1 MRRIAIAV
9 LIVAASAVGVLPV
22 ATAGAGATKSNPDVR
37 VVNLNLL
44 HGVFCEQESDGCQAT
59 DRVALL
65 MEQLEASNC
74 PEIVG
79 LQEINEQLSGL
90 LKKATKKA
98 CGGEYDFVFAK
109 TIGLDTERVLTTLP
123 VKSTKVIKLS
133 GNFRAASRAVLKSPA
148 GPVVVVVTH
157 QDGDPDEPFVGECKT
172 CKPPCSAETSPFECQ
187 TVAAADLADSAG
199 GKKAIRILMGDFN
212 VGPTSERYLS
222 LIADGWIDSHLAIGN
237 PECVEATGVNC
248 TSGRDDQT
256 IEALKDPNAKESHRI
271 DFIFVKPPGG
281 CEIGF
286 DTPDDADGD
295 GLGTGLF
302 FDEPAVDGPGGLLWT
317 SDHTGVSAD
326 FSCESG
332 D

>member
-1 MRRIAIAV
+1 MVGGKSMRRIAIAV
-9 LIVAASAVGVLPV
+9 LIVAATAASVLPV
-22 ATAGAGATKSNPDVR
+22 GAAGAAKADAGVR

-44 HGVFCEQESDGCQAT
+44 HGVFCEAETDGCQRT

-79 LQEINEQLSGL
+79 LQEINEPLSVL

-98 CGGEYDFVFAK
+98 CDGAYEFVFDD
-109 TIGLDTERVLTTLP
+109 TVGLDTERVLTTLP
-123 VKSTKVIKLS
+123 VKSTKVIKLN
-133 GNFRAASRAVLKSPA
+133 GNFRAASRAVLKSPT
-148 GPVVVVVTH
+148 GPIVVVVTH
-157 QDGDPDEPFVGECKT
+157 QDGDPDEPFVGECRT
-172 CKPPCSAETSPFECQ
+172 CKPPCSADTSPFECQ
-187 TVAAADLADSAG
+187 TVQSADLADTAG
-199 GKKAIRILMGDFN
+199 GKKAIRILMGDLN
-212 VGPTSERYLS
+212 VDATSERYAS
-222 LIADGWIDSHLAIGN
+222 LIADGWIDSHLAAGN

-256 IEALKDPNAKESHRI
+256 IVALKDPNAKESHRI

-286 DTPDDADGD
+286 DTPDDGDGD
-295 GLGTGLF
+295 GLGTALF
-302 FDEPAVDGPGGLLWT
+302 FDEPAVDGPGGLVWT

-326 FSCESG
+326 FSC
-332 D
+332 

>member
-1 MRRIAIAV
+1 MRRIAVAV
-9 LIVAASAVGVLPV
+9 LIVAAVAATVLPV
-22 ATAGAGATKSNPDVR
+22 GPASAAKSDADVT

-44 HGVFCEQESDGCQAT
+44 HGVFCEPESDGCQAA

-74 PEIVG
+74 PDIVG

-90 LKKATKKA
+90 LKKATKTA
-98 CGGEYDFVFAK
+98 CDGAYEYVFAK
-109 TIGLDTERVLTTLP
+109 TVGLDTERILTTLP
-123 VKSTKVIKLS
+123 VKSTKVIKLN

-148 GPVVVVVTH
+148 GPIVIVVTH
-157 QDGDPDEPFVGECKT
+157 QDGDPDEPFVGPCRSCT
-172 CKPPCSAETSPFECQ
+172 PPCGADTTPFACQ
-187 TVAAADLADSAG
+187 TVAAVDLADRAG

-222 LIADGWIDSHLAIGN
+222 LLADGWIDSHIAAGN
-237 PECVEATGVNC
+237 PECVPASGVNC

-256 IEALKDPNAKESHRI
+256 IVALKDPNAKESERI

-286 DTPDDADGD
+286 DTPDDGDGD
-295 GLGTGLF
+295 GLGTALF
-302 FDEPAVDGPGGLLWT
+302 FNEPAVDGPGGLVWT